1 MGRVKWRPPPPTSV
15 MGEIAAAGRGAEDTQ
30 PSEDKADKGKGTQT
44 AAAGTCLG
52 EERAGGGG
60 GMHTAASLIGLD
72 KERAGG
78 VGYQGEERPGDTN
91 GGGNVLGA
99 QTAAVAATNLDK
111 ETGGGGEHNDSGDV
125 RAAQEVAHCGAWPT
139 TKSRVSTRGL
149 AMDEVAKTTAGT
161 PMVVTVEPAEQTAAV
176 IDEPVS
182 EPVVAADESVAAA
195 NEPMEGTVAADEP
208 TVREGIVAPTRL
220 ISPEKG
226 DGPERE
232 GGPPER
238 GGMGRGP
245 RIEASRRSASSNMG
259 SMQYFNSREN
269 PFSFFFFFFLSFSS
283 FFFEWAAGPFPPSS
297 PPPCWAGR
305 RPRPSQAAP
314 PPPLS
319 GSPTGGSHLSGPS
332 PTSRRSRS
340 RRRARNRRR
349 ALVSA
354 SSGPRR
360 PRPRVRR
367 VSRAHSSPS
376 PARAR
381 ARDGRDSIFESRL
394 SLLPHSPRRPA
405 IPASPGHV
413 RFPLPLF
420 KHRRRPLS
428 LFPHFAAL
436 SRASHR
442 SRAVQP
448 LAAAFSA
455 TPAAASRR

>member
-1 MGRVKWRPPPPTSV
+1 MRRVKWRPPPPTSV

-44 AAAGTCLG
+44 TAAGTGLG
-52 EERAGGGG
+52 EERAGG
-60 GMHTAASLIGLD
+60 D
-72 KERAGG
+72 
-78 VGYQGEERPGDTN
+78 QGEERPGDTN

-161 PMVVTVEPAEQTAAV
+161 PMVVTVEPAEQTATA

-195 NEPMEGTVAADEP
+195 NEPMEGTVAADDP

-259 SMQYFNSREN
+259 SM
-269 PFSFFFFFFLSFSS
+269 
-283 FFFEWAAGPFPPSS
+283 
-297 PPPCWAGR
+297 
-305 RPRPSQAAP
+305 
-314 PPPLS
+314 
-319 GSPTGGSHLSGPS
+319 
-332 PTSRRSRS
+332 
-340 RRRARNRRR
+340 
-349 ALVSA
+349 VS
-354 SSGPRR
+354 
-360 PRPRVRR
+360 
-367 VSRAHSSPS
+367 
-376 PARAR
+376 
-381 ARDGRDSIFESRL
+381 
-394 SLLPHSPRRPA
+394 
-405 IPASPGHV
+405 
-413 RFPLPLF
+413 
-420 KHRRRPLS
+420 
-428 LFPHFAAL
+428 
-436 SRASHR
+436 
-442 SRAVQP
+442 
-448 LAAAFSA
+448 
-455 TPAAASRR
+455 